1 MFNKITKAGYSFDV
15 LQPPFSTE
23 QMHELKAISDSWLDN
38 RKEKGF
44 SLGFFDEAYLQR
56 NPIAVVRNAEGEM
69 VSFANI
75 IPSYTNEVGTIDL
88 MRHHKE
94 KAPSGSMD
102 FLFIHLFEYMKTENI
117 HYFNL
122 GMAPLA
128 NVGQSRKVL
137 FKNGLLR

>member
-1 MFNKITKAGYSFDV
+1 
-15 LQPPFSTE
+15 
-23 QMHELKAISDSWLDN
+23 
-38 RKEKGF
+38 
-44 SLGFFDEAYLQR
+44 
-56 NPIAVVRNAEGEM
+56 M

-128 NVGQSRKVL
+128 NVGQSRKSFIQERIAAL
-137 FKNGLLR
+137 IYEFGSEIYSFQGLREYKEKFASKWQPKKKPN

>member
-1 MFNKITKAGYSFDV
+1 
-15 LQPPFSTE
+15 
-23 QMHELKAISDSWLDN
+23 
-38 RKEKGF
+38 
-44 SLGFFDEAYLQR
+44 
-56 NPIAVVRNAEGEM
+56 
-69 VSFANI
+69 
-75 IPSYTNEVGTIDL
+75 
-88 MRHHKE
+88 
-94 KAPSGSMD
+94 MD

>member
-1 MFNKITKAGYSFDV
+1 MVRQSK
-15 LQPPFSTE
+15 
-23 QMHELKAISDSWLDN
+23 
-38 RKEKGF
+38 RKRL

>member
-1 MFNKITKAGYSFDV
+1 MKRIFK
-15 LQPPFSTE
+15 
-23 QMHELKAISDSWLDN
+23 
-38 RKEKGF
+38 
-44 SLGFFDEAYLQR
+44 R

-128 NVGQSRKVL
+128 NVGQSRKSFIQERIAAL
-137 FKNGLLR
+137 IYEFGSEIYSFKDYANTRKNLLANGNPAIHFILKVVGLST